1 MNFETIIVL
10 AVLVET
16 LYSNLRMI
24 WDKDKFNINNV
35 LVLILAIIVA
45 VLTKVDLFPVVGLPI
60 DIPFVGPILT
70 GILISRGANV
80 VFDLTKK
87 LNNIKET
94 PVNVIPVV
102 ETKKDEVIEEVETKN
117 DTGVEE
123 NNEEK
128 KIIIK
133 NNNNI

>member
-102 ETKKDEVIEEVETKN
+102 ETKN